1 MKHQEIELNN
11 ITYLVQ
17 GECQYVVSHKAS
29 YDNEEEGDLQWIYRP
44 LIIDSFDEDCQD
56 YEYDIEEAL
65 EVLKIAQER
74 KLEFK
79 I

>member
-1 MKHQEIELNN
+1 MKTIEIELNN

-17 GECQYVVSHKAS
+17 GECEYVVSHKAT

-44 LIIDSFDEDCQD
+44 LIIDSFDEDCED
-56 YEYDIEEAL
+56 YVYTLDELQQVL
-65 EVLKIAQER
+65 EIAFER

-79 I
+79 L